1 MIDLQQNC
9 HFVFSKCVDSRQK
22 NSHIFILSCFSVLFA
37 LIFPVVKKKAPNKK
51 QGTNSIHTRFLIVV
65 LKISSTNVKAVPR
78 TFMET

>member
-51 QGTNSIHTRFLIVV
+51 QGTKQYTHKVSDCGFEDFFY
-65 LKISSTNVKAVPR
+65 KCQGCA
-78 TFMET
+78 